1 MTSRVHLTGKP
12 SHIASQWENTYKSL
26 ASSPHC
32 DLVLLCAHNV
42 KVSVHQAVL
51 VPLSQLLKEILDPR
65 DSIHDYAFLML
76 LDQESSIVRKMVE
89 LIYTGRSTATRVEF
103 LSLQFLLGSL
113 GICLDIGCF
122 GDSSKENLY
131 ADNSVTNDDEPSES
145 PVIVEPKMVIKKS
158 YQITKAKWLK
168 IDLPCPLCGVVLTSK
183 VRLTKHMVDH
193 YYEELEN
200 LFVGD
205 FCQSTVCCKID
216 FAITGFGQYIRHKA
230 KEHRAVQEVSSRE
243 VRELLD
249 RDLGDVRKKLDGK
262 GMEKEGTGERDM
274 EKIETAAVI
283 MDVVSNTSETDN
295 EGDVIQ
301 EEPLKSHLRLKS
313 FASQCAKS
321 DNIIE
326 KRTT

>member
-51 VPLSQLLKEILDPR
+51 VPLSQLLKEVLDPR
-65 DSIHDYAFLML
+65 DSIHDYALLML

-89 LIYTGRSTATRVEF
+89 LIYTGRSTATQVEF

-168 IDLPCPLCGVVLTSK
+168 IDLPCPLCDVVLTSK
-183 VRLTKHMVDH
+183 VRLTKHMIDH

-205 FCQSTVCCKID
+205 FCQSTVCCKVD
-216 FAITGFGQYIRHKA
+216 FANTGLGQFIRHKA
-230 KEHRAVQEVSSRE
+230 KEHRAVQEVSTRE

-249 RDLGDVRKKLDGK
+249 REPGDVRRKSEETFDMG
-262 GMEKEGTGERDM
+262 EEGTGERDVD
-274 EKIETAAVI
+274 ESETAAVI
-283 MDVVSNTSETDN
+283 KNNVVTNTSN
-295 EGDVIQ
+295 ESDVIQ
-301 EEPLKSHLRLKS
+301 EGPLRSYLRTKS
-313 FASQCAKS
+313 FASLFVKS
-321 DNIIE
+321 DIDNII
-326 KRTT
+326 K